1 MLLVGRRAIGLKW
14 VFKVKKDL
22 EDNMIKHKAI
32 LVEKAMLMWGV
43 DFEEVFAHAA
53 HNETVRLI
61 IEFATR
67 SGWKVCHMDVK
78 PTFLNGDFV
87 EKVYVQ

>member
-32 LVEKAMLMWGV
+32 LVEKAMLM
-43 DFEEVFAHAA
+43 
-53 HNETVRLI
+53 
-61 IEFATR
+61 
-67 SGWKVCHMDVK
+67 
-78 PTFLNGDFV
+78 
-87 EKVYVQ
+87 